1 MTHSVEDIKSTSRR
15 LRGSLEQSLADP
27 VTGALR
33 EDDQT
38 LIKYHG
44 SYQQDDRDIRDERRR
59 QKLEPA
65 YQFMIRTRTPGGVIS
80 PSQWLAL
87 DGIATRYA
95 NHSLRIT
102 TRQAFQFHG
111 VIKRELKATMQAIN
125 ATLIDTLAACGDVN
139 RNVQVAADPVTGALR
154 EDDQTLIK
162 YHGSYQQDDRDIRD
176 ERRRQ
181 KLEPAYQFMIRTRT
195 PGGVISPSQWL
206 ALDGIATRYA
216 NHSLRITTR
225 QAFQFHGVIKREL
238 KATMQAIN
246 ATLIDTLAA
255 CGDVNRNVQVAANPL
270 LSQAHATLYA
280 DAARVSEH
288 LLPNTRAY
296 YEIWL
301 DEERVSGSGA
311 EDEPIY
317 GDRYLPRKF
326 KIGFAAPPHNDVD
339 VFAND
344 LGFIAIL
351 REGQLLGYNVSIGGG
366 MGASHGDAE
375 TWPRVANVIG
385 FVTGDQ
391 LLDIATAVVTTQRDL
406 GNRAV
411 RKRAR
416 FKYTIDDHGLDT
428 IVAEIERR
436 AGFSLQPAQP
446 FAFAHNGD
454 RYGWVEGEQGDW
466 HLTLSLPAGR
476 IADTDTAAHLSGL
489 RAIAQLQMGEFRMT
503 PNQNLV
509 IAGVPAEQRA
519 QIDQLVAQYGLDAGN
534 LAPTALARGAMA
546 CVALP
551 TCGLAMAEAER
562 YLPDFSAA
570 LQPLLERHGLA
581 QTPIVLRLSG
591 CPNGCSRP
599 YLAEIALVG
608 KAPGRY
614 NLMLG
619 GDRRGQRLNTLYRE
633 NINEADILAALEPLL
648 ARYAAERDRH
658 TDEGFGDFLHRSG
671 LIALPPYPTH
681 RHLDLE
687 LLA

>member
-1 MTHSVEDIKSTSRR
+1 MSHSVEDIKHHSQR
-15 LRGSLEQSLADP
+15 LRGSLLQSLADP

-44 SYQQDDRDIRDERRR
+44 SYQQDDRDLREERRR

-65 YQFMIRTRTPGGVIS
+65 YQFMIRTRTPGGVVD
-80 PSQWLAL
+80 PVQWLKL
-87 DGIATRYA
+87 DAIATTYG

-125 ATLIDTLAACGDVN
+125 AA
-139 RNVQVAADPVTGALR
+139 
-154 EDDQTLIK
+154 
-162 YHGSYQQDDRDIRD
+162 
-176 ERRRQ
+176 
-181 KLEPAYQFMIRTRT
+181 
-195 PGGVISPSQWL
+195 
-206 ALDGIATRYA
+206 
-216 NHSLRITTR
+216 
-225 QAFQFHGVIKREL
+225 
-238 KATMQAIN
+238 
-246 ATLIDTLAA
+246 LIDTLAA

-270 LSQAHATLYA
+270 ASQAHATLYA

-301 DEERVSGSGA
+301 DEEQVAGSGQ
-311 EDEPIY
+311 EDEPVY
-317 GDRYLPRKF
+317 GNAYLPRKF
-326 KIGFAAPPHNDVD
+326 KIGFALPPINDVD

-344 LGFIAIL
+344 LGFIGVLDADGTL
-351 REGQLLGYNVSIGGG
+351 AGYNVSLGGG

-375 TWPRVANVIG
+375 TYPRVANVVG
-385 FVTGDQ
+385 FIDRAQ
-391 LLDIATAVVTTQRDL
+391 LLDVATAVVTTQRDL
-406 GNRAV
+406 GNRTV

-428 IVAEIERR
+428 VLAEIERR
-436 AGFSLQPAQP
+436 AGVRLQPVRD
-446 FAFAHNGD
+446 FAFEHNGD
-454 RYGWVEGEQGDW
+454 REGWQAGEDGRW

-476 IADTDTAAHLSGL
+476 IADHVDGAQHLSGL
-489 RAIAQLQMGEFRMT
+489 RAIAVHLRDAGDGAHFRMT
-503 PNQNLV
+503 ANQNLV
-509 IAGVPAEQRA
+509 IAGIPAAQRA
-519 QIDQLVAQYGLDAGN
+519 AIDALVRTHALDAGN
-534 LAPTALARGAMA
+534 RAPTALARAAMA

-562 YLPDFSAA
+562 YLPAFAA
-570 LQPLLERHGLA
+570 QLQPLLARHGLENA
-581 QTPIVLRLSG
+581 PILLRLSG

-619 GDRRGQRLNTLYRE
+619 GDHRGQRLNTLYRE
-633 NINEADILAALEPLL
+633 NVAEPEILAALEPLF
-648 ARYAAERDRH
+648 ARYANERDA
-658 TDEGFGDFLHRSG
+658 DERFGDFLHRTG
-671 LIALPPYPTH
+671 VVALPAYPTH
-681 RHLDLE
+681 RHLIPSE
-687 LLA
+687 LHA